1 MKPLIKVP
9 VKFGLIGAG
18 ICVLMFFIQHWS
30 DTNPL
35 LEMQVFSLFILPI
48 FLFFG
53 FKEYRDTFNNG
64 LMSFSE
70 GMTIGLIIYLLIGT
84 LYGLFL
90 VVTLNILDT
99 TVIMDEYMATNLQK
113 LEESRSQFSQQQYE
127 ESYQDHLNTTI
138 YTPIKDIIM
147 RTVIIGFLLTSL
159 LSTILKRGSN
169 K

>member
-18 ICVLMFFIQHWS
+18 VCMLMFFIQYWT

-35 LEMQVFSLFILPI
+35 LEMQVFSLFILPV
-48 FLFFG
+48 FLYFG

-84 LYGLFL
+84 IYGLFL
-90 VVTLNILDT
+90 VGILNILDT
-99 TVIMDEYMATNLQK
+99 GVIMEEYIATNLQK
-113 LEESRSQFSQQQYE
+113 LEESKSQFSQKE
-127 ESYQDHLNTTI
+127 FDESYQDNLNSTI
-138 YTPIKDIIM
+138 YTPIKDIIV
-147 RTVIIGFLLTSL
+147 RTVLIGFLLTSL
-159 LSTILKRGSN
+159 LSTILKKGSN